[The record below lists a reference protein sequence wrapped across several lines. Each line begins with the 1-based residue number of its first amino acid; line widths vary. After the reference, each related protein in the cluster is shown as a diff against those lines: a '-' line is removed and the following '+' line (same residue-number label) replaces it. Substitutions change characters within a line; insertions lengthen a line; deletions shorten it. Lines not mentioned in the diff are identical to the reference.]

1 MNYQEA
7 SVIRAMNLHWVNY
20 NTDNGLIGAVEIVPV
35 PATQATLNLIAQL
48 LVQGKGYSPN
58 KHLHPYD
65 IYIFFDLRYYKYE
78 QGQDA
83 ATVLLADFLNQN
95 TPGQEYH

>member
-7 SVIRAMNLHWVNY
+7 NVIRAMNLHWVSY
-20 NTDNGLIGAVEIVPV
+20 NTDNGLIGAVEIVPA

-58 KHLHPYD
+58 KRLPPYD

-78 QGQDA
+78 QEQDV
-83 ATVLLADFLNQN
+83 ATALLSDFLNRN
-95 TPGQEYH
+95 TLGQVSD